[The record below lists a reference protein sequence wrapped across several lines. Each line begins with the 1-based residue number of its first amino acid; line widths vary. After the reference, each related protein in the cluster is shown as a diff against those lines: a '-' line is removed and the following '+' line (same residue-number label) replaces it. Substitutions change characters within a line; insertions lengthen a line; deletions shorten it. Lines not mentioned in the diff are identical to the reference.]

1 MGSPT
6 RLIGAAALLVL
17 IVLLATA
24 CGSSTSASSSTTTT
38 TAAAAGAGGGG
49 NRQGLASFQACL
61 SKAGVKIPVGG
72 AGGLPGGGQPPAGAG
87 QPPAGAGQPPA
98 GAGQG
103 PPGGGGFGNLTA
115 AQRKAISACSSKLP
129 ASARNG
135 LGRRPGGQSNP
146 AFAKYT
152 ACLRKHGVTFG
163 SSNNQAAFKK
173 ASAACAKLAPAAA
186 G

>member
-1 MGSPT
+1 MGKPT
-6 RLIGAAALLVL
+6 RLAGAAALLVL
-17 IVLLATA
+17 IVLLVAA
-24 CGSSTSASSSTTTT
+24 CGSGSNASSSSTTT
-38 TAAAAGAGGGG
+38 TAAAAGTGG
-49 NRQGLASFQACL
+49 NGQGLASFQACL
-61 SKAGVKIPVGG
+61 SKAGVKLPSGG
-72 AGGLPGGGQPPAGAG
+72 AGGPGGGGGQPPAD
-87 QPPAGAGQPPA
+87 GQPPA

-135 LGRRPGGQSNP
+135 FGGGRPGGQSNP
-146 AFAKYT
+146 ALAKYM

-173 ASAACAKLAPAAA
+173 ASAACAKLAPTAA